1 MAEPFIGQIMQV
13 GFNYAP
19 VGWLACNGQLISI
32 AQNSAMFALL
42 GTTFGGNGQTTFG
55 IPDARGRAFKGVG
68 QGPGTSNYVW
78 GQMSGTENVTLSS
91 NNLPQHTHPAQGI
104 GVTVSAVSNII
115 PGATAAP
122 AAGSCLGVVA
132 DPGGATP
139 VIYVPASTPNKQT
152 VALGGVQVSGNTG
165 IAGGNAP
172 FSILEP
178 YLAVWTIIAT
188 QGIFPSRP

>member
-78 GQMSGTENVTLSS
+78 GQMSGTENVTLTSA
-91 NNLPQHTHPAQGI
+91 NLPQHTHPAQGI
-104 GVTVSAVSNII
+104 SVTVSAAN
-115 PGATAAP
+115 AAANTDTP
-122 AAGSCLGVVA
+122 AAGRLLASSN
-132 DPGGATP
+132 DGGSGGQ
-139 VIYVPASTPNKQT
+139 VNIYIPAAAGQNLVQ
-152 VALGGVQVSGNTG
+152 LGGVAVSGNTG
-165 IAGGNAP
+165 IAGGNLP
-172 FSILEP
+172 VSILEP

>member
-91 NNLPQHTHPAQGI
+91 ANLPQHTHPAQGI
-104 GVTVSAVSNII
+104 GVTVSAVTTN
-115 PGATAAP
+115 ATAGQP
-122 AAGSCLGVVA
+122 AAGNLLAAST
-132 DPGGATP
+132 DPGSGGTP
-139 VIYVPASTPNKQT
+139 QIYVPAAAGQT
-152 VALGGVQVSGNTG
+152 TVPLGGITVSGNTG
-165 IAGGNAP
+165 IAGSSIP

-188 QGIFPSRP
+188 SGIFPARP